1 MLTCDEPQPE
11 NNEGRCCT
19 VSNAFAAKPEPAQDR
34 AFEHSNVKLSPTKFN
49 TRVDSEV
56 CCQKDVDTCNLE
68 VETTTTLDPEHKE
81 EVKYN
86 DSNLQLYFTLFYY

>member
-19 VSNAFAAKPEPAQDR
+19 VSNAFAGEPEPAQDR
-34 AFEHSNVKLSPTKFN
+34 AFEP
-49 TRVDSEV
+49 EV

-86 DSNLQLYFTLFYY
+86 DSNLQLYFTLFFY